1 MIIDIRYINKA
12 PEQIQRV
19 RLISVYPHTE
29 APSDSD
35 IITEAQVVIHFKDY
49 QPQRNI
55 NTSEIFCLTI
65 SED

>member
-1 MIIDIRYINKA
+1 MVIDIRYTNKA

-29 APSDSD
+29 TPSDSD

-49 QPQRNI
+49 KPQRNI